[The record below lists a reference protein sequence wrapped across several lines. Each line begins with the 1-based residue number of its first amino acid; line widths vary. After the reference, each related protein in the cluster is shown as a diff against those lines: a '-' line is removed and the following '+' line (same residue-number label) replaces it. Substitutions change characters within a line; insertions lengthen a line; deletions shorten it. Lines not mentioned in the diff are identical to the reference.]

1 MDRRLVQSPNKKASN
16 NRAILG
22 SYDWFG
28 RNRKYE
34 NDAEFRLL
42 SCSREFFSAQKKK
55 PNKPLLK
62 LLVRLC
68 RWVYPKVHTRVFF

>member
-22 SYDWFG
+22 
-28 RNRKYE
+28 
-34 NDAEFRLL
+34 RLL